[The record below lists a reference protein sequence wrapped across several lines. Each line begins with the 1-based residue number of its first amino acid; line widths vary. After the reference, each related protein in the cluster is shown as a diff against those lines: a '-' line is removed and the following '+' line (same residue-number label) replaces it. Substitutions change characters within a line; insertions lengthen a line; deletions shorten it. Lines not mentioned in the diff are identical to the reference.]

1 MARSTPE
8 IPNASMADIAFL
20 LLTFFLMTT
29 TVASDKGL
37 LLFLP
42 PPPEAQPPTDVE
54 VQERN
59 LFKIQVNS
67 SDKLLVEGEPWF
79 STNRELT
86 DKIKIFILNNGQ
98 DPLSSD
104 NPGKAIV
111 SLKADR
117 GTTHKTFIEVLD
129 ACQAA
134 YHEIY
139 AERAGVSV
147 AEWREI
153 SSDPNASPEFREAY
167 DKGRG
172 SQADGSVEIPMALSI
187 AEPTKVGG

>member
-37 LLFLP
+37 LILLP
-42 PPPEAQPPTDVE
+42 PPPEALPPTDVE

-59 LFKIQVNS
+59 LFKIQINS

-86 DKIKIFILNNGQ
+86 DKIKLFIMNNGQ
-98 DPLSSD
+98 DPNSSD
-104 NPGKAIV
+104 NPEKAIV

-117 GTTHKTFIEVLD
+117 GTTHKMFIEVLD

-147 AEWREI
+147 AQWREI
-153 SSDPNASPEFREAY
+153 SSDPNASPEAKEAY

-172 SQADGSVEIPMALSI
+172 AKPGGGVEIPMALSI

>member
-1 MARSTPE
+1 MARATPE

-37 LLFLP
+37 MIQLP
-42 PPPEAQPPTDVE
+42 PPPEALPPDTDVE
-54 VQERN
+54 IAERN

-67 SDKLLVEGEPWF
+67 FDKLLVEGEPWTA
-79 STNRELT
+79 SYRDLT
-86 DKIKIFILNNGQ
+86 DKIKVFILNDGQ
-98 DPLSSD
+98 DPASSD
-104 NPGKAIV
+104 NPQKAIV
-111 SLKADR
+111 SFKTDR

-139 AERAGVSV
+139 AQRAGVSV
-147 AEWREI
+147 ERWREI
-153 SSDPNASPEFREAY
+153 ASEPNKDENKPIYE
-167 DKGRG
+167 KGRG
-172 SQADGSVEIPMALSI
+172 ALPNGGVEIPMALSI
-187 AEPTKVGG
+187 AEPTKIGG